1 MDKEATNRRERER
14 EREKGLKQVWF
25 GGEAERQ

>member
-1 MDKEATNRRERER
+1 MDKEATNSRER